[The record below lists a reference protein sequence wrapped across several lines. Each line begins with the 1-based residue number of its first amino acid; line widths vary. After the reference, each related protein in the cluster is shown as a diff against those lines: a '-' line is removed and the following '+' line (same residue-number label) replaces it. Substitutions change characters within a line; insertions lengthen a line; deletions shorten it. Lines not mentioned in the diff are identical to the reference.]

1 MCFNSNIDAKRRMNV
16 TVVVSSKHLDIFVQT
31 MFINEKSGN
40 LSTPT
45 DEQASV
51 NTPKASSGTVST
63 TTSIIQP
70 AQNGNTQNHNNSS
83 NAAQGTVQHRG
94 RFSVLFLLQRVSVLG
109 RVRAPSGGVSR
120 LEIGCF
126 CRKTRGNQH
135 FTVNSENCPL
145 RWPCCAKQPR
155 GRAAIGRPYGEGV
168 RRGRA
173 MLAATG
179 WWGRETADG

>member
-94 RFSVLFLLQRVSVLG
+94 RFSVLFLLQRVSVPG
-109 RVRAPSGGVSR
+109 RVGAPSGGCFPLGNWLLLPENKGKISASR
-120 LEIGCF
+120 ATQ
-126 CRKTRGNQH
+126 R
-135 FTVNSENCPL
+135 TV
-145 RWPCCAKQPR
+145 PC
-155 GRAAIGRPYGEGV
+155 
-168 RRGRA
+168 
-173 MLAATG
+173 
-179 WWGRETADG
+179 ADS

>member
-1 MCFNSNIDAKRRMNV
+1 MNV

-63 TTSIIQP
+63 TTSITQP

-83 NAAQGTVQHRG
+83 NAAQGTVLCAV
-94 RFSVLFLLQRVSVLG
+94 FAST
-109 RVRAPSGGVSR
+109 
-120 LEIGCF
+120 CF
-126 CRKTRGNQH
+126 CSWEGGSPFRGV
-135 FTVNSENCPL
+135 FSAGKLVVF
-145 RWPCCAKQPR
+145 AGKQ
-155 GRAAIGRPYGEGV
+155 GKISASRA
-168 RRGRA
+168 
-173 MLAATG
+173 T
-179 WWGRETADG
+179 